1 MTLTTPPPPSP
12 VLAAETH
19 PHGGLAH
26 PEGPDGLGPTVERGT
41 GHRASAVLAVEAGA
55 GGRSRVTTLR
65 NDPPFTFRPTPDGP
79 HPGGVVWVGTAAGPV
94 GGDDL
99 RLQVGVGP
107 RAELRLT
114 SVAASLVLPGPRG
127 DQSSTTI
134 AVTVADGARL
144 WWCPEPTIVAA
155 GADHRADTVVR
166 LGDGVELV
174 WVEEVVLG
182 RYGETAGRLRSRL
195 RIEGRAGAPVLCSG
209 LDTGRPGWDGP
220 AGLVGCRA
228 VAQVVL
234 LGPPAHRVLG
244 AGAPP
249 PADGCRVALSPLAG
263 GGAVAAVAGAST
275 LAVRRAVAHIVELAA
290 AG

>member
-1 MTLTTPPPPSP
+1 MTLTTPPPPSL

-19 PHGGLAH
+19 PDGGLAPRKRRDGH
-26 PEGPDGLGPTVERGT
+26 GPAAERGR
-41 GHRASAVLAVEAGA
+41 GHRASAALAVEAGP

-99 RLQVGVGP
+99 RLQVDVGP
-107 RAELRLT
+107 GAELRLT

-127 DQSSTTI
+127 DQSST
-134 AVTVADGARL
+134 AVSVTVADGARL

-155 GADHRADTVVR
+155 GARHRADTVVR
-166 LGDGVELV
+166 LGDGTELV

-182 RYGETAGRLRSRL
+182 RHGETAGRLRSRL
-195 RIEGRAGAPVLCSG
+195 RIEGRAGVPLLSSG
-209 LDTGRPGWDGP
+209 LDTGHPGWDGP
-220 AGLVGCRA
+220 AGLAGCQA

-234 LGPPAHRVLG
+234 LGPPARRVLW

-249 PADGCRVALSPLAG
+249 SADGYRVALSPLAG

-275 LAVRRAVAHIVELAA
+275 LAVRRTVAAVVELAA
-290 AG
+290 G

>member
-1 MTLTTPPPPSP
+1 
-12 VLAAETH
+12 
-19 PHGGLAH
+19 
-26 PEGPDGLGPTVERGT
+26 
-41 GHRASAVLAVEAGA
+41 
-55 GGRSRVTTLR
+55 VTTLR

-79 HPGGVVWVGTAAGPV
+79 HAGGVVWVGTAAGPV

-99 RLQVGVGP
+99 RLRVDVGP
-107 RAELRLT
+107 GAELRLT

-127 DQSSTTI
+127 DMSATAV
-134 AVTVADGARL
+134 AVTAGDGARL

-155 GADHRADTVVR
+155 GADHRADTTVR

-182 RYGETAGRLRSRL
+182 RHGETAGRLRSRL

-220 AGLVGCRA
+220 AGLARCRA
-228 VAQVVL
+228 AAQVVL
-234 LGPPAHRVLG
+234 LGLPAERVLA

-249 PADGCRVALSPLAG
+249 TVDGARVALSSLSPAPG
-263 GGAVAAVAGAST
+263 GSAVARGGAVAAVAGEST
-275 LAVRRAVAHIVELAA
+275 LAVRRAVAALIESA